1 MLKEKISGKK
11 SLMFEVLL
19 FGKENNTGADINE
32 KSYRIIFP
40 VTLIACLLFT
50 ISFFSF
56 LEDFIIAKINNLYNN
71 SQYL

>member
-32 KSYRIIFP
+32 KSYRIIKTRNPFRNP
-40 VTLIACLLFT
+40 IF
-50 ISFFSF
+50 
-56 LEDFIIAKINNLYNN
+56 
-71 SQYL
+71 